1 LSSGA
6 EPSGVTMLKKLLFS
20 FLVVSLAGSLPL
32 TAQDGD
38 SADGSTPA
46 VSGNYVLRPSD
57 RLAFTVF
64 QEPDMAQE
72 VQIQADGSISLPL
85 IGKIKV
91 GGMTLSDARDAIYEL
106 YNRDYL
112 VNPQI
117 SLRVIEFSPRWVKVL
132 GQVNDPGN
140 IPIPPDRDM
149 TLLEAI
155 GGAKGFTR
163 IANMRTVKLKRT
175 NEDGETITLTIDAE
189 EILNDEDVR
198 DIPVYDGDSIF
209 VEERRF

>member
-1 LSSGA
+1 MRFKAIVPVLCLILPVLSG
-6 EPSGVTMLKKLLFS
+6 F
-20 FLVVSLAGSLPL
+20 
-32 TAQDGD
+32 AQDD
-38 SADGSTPA
+38 TAAAFADVE

-57 RLAFTVF
+57 RLEFSVF

-72 VQIQADGSISLPL
+72 IQIQQDGSINLPL
-85 IGKIKV
+85 IGRIEV
-91 GGMTLSDARDAIYEL
+91 GGMTLADAREAIYDL

-117 SLRVIEFSPRWVKVL
+117 RLRVIEFAPQWVKVL
-132 GQVNDPGN
+132 GQVNSPGN
-140 IPIPPDRDM
+140 IPIPPDRDL
-149 TLLEAI
+149 TLLEAV

-175 NEDGETITLTIDAE
+175 TEDGEVITMTIDVE
-189 EILNDEDVR
+189 EILNNEKIK
-198 DIPVYDGDSIF
+198 DIPVKDGDSIF